1 MFAAASQPYGL
12 VAKEDQMVRRTRKEA
27 LETRNRILDT
37 AVAIFGEKGVSRTS
51 LADIADATGVTRGA
65 IYWHFKNKGDLLN
78 AMFERVALPMEEMV
92 ERSTDDAAA
101 DPMANVRAVCV
112 HMLRHVAENAEC
124 RRVFEIFCFKCEH
137 AEEISGTVSRHLE
150 CSAEGVG
157 MFESAFRNAVRRGQL
172 PATLNVRRAAIGLHA
187 YMDGLIYNW
196 LLNSLSF
203 RLSTE
208 AEALVDQYLNGLK
221 AAPAAD
227 RRPISRRRSKLPAA
241 ARVG

>member
-1 MFAAASQPYGL
+1 MFAAASQPNGL

-101 DPMANVRAVCV
+101 DPMANVRNYAAALTY
-112 HMLRHVAENAEC
+112 LRQRPV
-124 RRVFEIFCFKCEH
+124 IF
-137 AEEISGTVSRHLE
+137 
-150 CSAEGVG
+150 
-157 MFESAFRNAVRRGQL
+157 AVRR
-172 PATLNVRRAAIGLHA
+172 A
-187 YMDGLIYNW
+187 
-196 LLNSLSF
+196 SF
-203 RLSTE
+203 RPRFLIC
-208 AEALVDQYLNGLK
+208 G
-221 AAPAAD
+221 
-227 RRPISRRRSKLPAA
+227 
-241 ARVG
+241 